1 MYTQGAAKKI
11 LGCSS
16 KTCNEAVRGDMGLE
30 SLKGRRDRSKLKWW
44 YKVNKLDIERY
55 PRVLLD
61 AEWEVKPCRGRQ
73 RKTWMKVINEL
84 LLQLDLDSQEVLAAD
99 NINLFLDTV
108 DEALRDREYKDFND
122 SLNTKVKLNLYKSF
136 CKEIEFKNYLQGVG
150 DPGTRLLFK
159 FRSGTNGLNEELGR
173 HRGKNDDRQCKLCRG
188 ECESVVHVLWE
199 CPAYDSIRN
208 NFMVELE
215 NLLGGRFG
223 EFSTLDNFNKASFIL
238 GFENWN
244 RDDFKAL
251 LKLVKSFVLLIWET
265 RKKEL
270 YGDQDCVVSG
280 CSCSCPLTG
289 GLTSSACV
297 CGCVVNGVSATAA
310 T

>member
-1 MYTQGAAKKI
+1 MSITTAVKKGKHTVEYQKLLKTSDSLVPQLAAAKCAGT
-11 LGCSS
+11 L
-16 KTCNEAVRGDMGLE
+16 A
-30 SLKGRRDRSKLKWW
+30 
-44 YKVNKLDIERY
+44 NKLRAKELIPDSVYNAATSYGPGITEPSQIRAIIDAMLPKVERNSENY
-55 PRVLLD
+55 Y
-61 AEWEVKPCRGRQ
+61 
-73 RKTWMKVINEL
+73 I
-84 LLQLDLDSQEVLAAD
+84 
-99 NINLFLDTV
+99 FL
-108 DEALRDREYKDFND
+108 R
-122 SLNTKVKLNLYKSF
+122 
-136 CKEIEFKNYLQGVG
+136 I
-150 DPGTRLLFK
+150 
-159 FRSGTNGLNEELGR
+159 LNEELGR

-223 EFSTLDNFNKASFIL
+223 EFSTLDHFNKASFIL

>member
-1 MYTQGAAKKI
+1 
-11 LGCSS
+11 
-16 KTCNEAVRGDMGLE
+16 
-30 SLKGRRDRSKLKWW
+30 
-44 YKVNKLDIERY
+44 
-55 PRVLLD
+55 
-61 AEWEVKPCRGRQ
+61 
-73 RKTWMKVINEL
+73 MKVMNEL

-99 NINLFLDTV
+99 NINLFLDMV

-297 CGCVVNGVSATAA
+297 CGCVVNGVSAMAA

>member
-1 MYTQGAAKKI
+1 M
-11 LGCSS
+11 S
-16 KTCNEAVRGDMGLE
+16 
-30 SLKGRRDRSKLKWW
+30 RDTNTTV
-44 YKVNKLDIERY
+44 Y
-55 PRVLLD
+55 
-61 AEWEVKPCRGRQ
+61 
-73 RKTWMKVINEL
+73 TWMKVINEL

-223 EFSTLDNFNKASFIL
+223 EFSTLENFNKASFIL

-297 CGCVVNGVSATAA
+297 CGCVVNGVSAMAA

>member
-1 MYTQGAAKKI
+1 
-11 LGCSS
+11 
-16 KTCNEAVRGDMGLE
+16 
-30 SLKGRRDRSKLKWW
+30 
-44 YKVNKLDIERY
+44 
-55 PRVLLD
+55 
-61 AEWEVKPCRGRQ
+61 
-73 RKTWMKVINEL
+73 MKVINEL

-159 FRSGTNGLNEELGR
+159 FWSGTNGLNEELGR
-173 HRGKNDDRQCKLCRG
+173 HRDKNDDRQCKLCRG